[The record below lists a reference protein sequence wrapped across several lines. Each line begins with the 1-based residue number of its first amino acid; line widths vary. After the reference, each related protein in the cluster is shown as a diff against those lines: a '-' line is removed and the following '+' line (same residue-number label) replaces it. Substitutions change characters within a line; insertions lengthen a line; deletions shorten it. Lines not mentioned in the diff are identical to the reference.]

1 MASYYPRKAAASP
14 EESPE
19 RTTTK
24 RSFSNRSHSMSEQK
38 QQNTSQTKAYV
49 DKVKQ
54 SKQILS
60 KAKKAPD
67 SWQKVTFSLTLPYEM
82 VVEQIQL

>member
-1 MASYYPRKAAASP
+1 
-14 EESPE
+14 
-19 RTTTK
+19 
-24 RSFSNRSHSMSEQK
+24 MSEQK